1 MNFPTF
7 ILKNLTRRPVRTG
20 LTVLGLS
27 VAVGAMVALLGI
39 SHNFEAGVLD
49 TFDRRGIDLVV
60 IEAGRPV
67 QTDSRIDDAVIDR
80 VRALDKV
87 QFVDAALIEVGPVT
101 NEARSNVLPTVMAQG
116 WPAENFARNDLEIV
130 DGQSLTPA
138 DADQK
143 PPRAIIGTTLR
154 DNLRVTVGDPI
165 YLVRNEDIE
174 VRVVGVFRSS
184 NTAETGSVLMLLP
197 DYQKAVRRKGE
208 ITGFSVQVRK
218 GANPDADVNEV
229 RRQIQGLKDAQGESF
244 RLVADTPRE
253 YARNASHLKM
263 TRAMAWMVSTIA
275 IVIGVISM
283 LNTMVMSVLERT
295 HEIGILRAVGWT
307 RSRIVRMVLGE
318 AVFLGLAAAV
328 VGSAGAVATT
338 YVLAMM
344 PKVNGFIEGGISAR
358 VIAEGVLIAVL
369 IGVAGGLYPAFRA
382 ARLLPTEAIR
392 HD

>member
-1 MNFPTF
+1 YT
-7 ILKNLTRRPVRTG
+7 LTRKCVEVYHWRHG
-20 LTVLGLS
+20 L
-27 VAVGAMVALLGI
+27 
-39 SHNFEAGVLD
+39 
-49 TFDRRGIDLVV
+49 
-60 IEAGRPV
+60 
-67 QTDSRIDDAVIDR
+67 
-80 VRALDKV
+80 
-87 QFVDAALIEVGPVT
+87 
-101 NEARSNVLPTVMAQG
+101 
-116 WPAENFARNDLEIV
+116 
-130 DGQSLTPA
+130 
-138 DADQK
+138 
-143 PPRAIIGTTLR
+143 
-154 DNLRVTVGDPI
+154 
-165 YLVRNEDIE
+165 Y
-174 VRVVGVFRSS
+174 
-184 NTAETGSVLMLLP
+184 
-197 DYQKAVRRKGE
+197 
-208 ITGFSVQVRK
+208 
-218 GANPDADVNEV
+218 
-229 RRQIQGLKDAQGESF
+229 KDAQGESF

>member
-143 PPRAIIGTTLR
+143 PPRRSSAPRSGTT
-154 DNLRVTVGDPI
+154 
-165 YLVRNEDIE
+165 
-174 VRVVGVFRSS
+174 
-184 NTAETGSVLMLLP
+184 
-197 DYQKAVRRKGE
+197 
-208 ITGFSVQVRK
+208 
-218 GANPDADVNEV
+218 
-229 RRQIQGLKDAQGESF
+229 
-244 RLVADTPRE
+244 
-253 YARNASHLKM
+253 
-263 TRAMAWMVSTIA
+263 
-275 IVIGVISM
+275 
-283 LNTMVMSVLERT
+283 
-295 HEIGILRAVGWT
+295 
-307 RSRIVRMVLGE
+307 
-318 AVFLGLAAAV
+318 
-328 VGSAGAVATT
+328 SA
-338 YVLAMM
+338 
-344 PKVNGFIEGGISAR
+344 
-358 VIAEGVLIAVL
+358 
-369 IGVAGGLYPAFRA
+369 
-382 ARLLPTEAIR
+382 
-392 HD
+392 

>member
-1 MNFPTF
+1 M
-7 ILKNLTRRPVRTG
+7 
-20 LTVLGLS
+20 
-27 VAVGAMVALLGI
+27 
-39 SHNFEAGVLD
+39 
-49 TFDRRGIDLVV
+49 
-60 IEAGRPV
+60 
-67 QTDSRIDDAVIDR
+67 
-80 VRALDKV
+80 
-87 QFVDAALIEVGPVT
+87 
-101 NEARSNVLPTVMAQG
+101 
-116 WPAENFARNDLEIV
+116 
-130 DGQSLTPA
+130 
-138 DADQK
+138 
-143 PPRAIIGTTLR
+143 
-154 DNLRVTVGDPI
+154 TVGDPI